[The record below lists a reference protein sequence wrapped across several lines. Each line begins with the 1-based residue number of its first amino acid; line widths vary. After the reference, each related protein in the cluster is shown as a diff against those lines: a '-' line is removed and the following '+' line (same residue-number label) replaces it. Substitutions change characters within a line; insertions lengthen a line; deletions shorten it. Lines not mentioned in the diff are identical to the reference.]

1 MVFIGL
7 MTGCFDNV
15 NYNVIIL
22 NEDKVRD
29 FTSFGRYFPQVFNP
43 NRSFRLNPSLASRSK
58 HPDMAATIKTQGQP
72 TCYVRVALCMNREMV
87 SCYSAYFSVICW
99 MDHLWYTKT
108 CPCQSIHR
116 LVELFSSNPRI
127 QTGLAFTAE
136 ASSPSRMLPAFSSYW
151 NDWL

>member
-58 HPDMAATIKTQGQP
+58 NPDMAATIKTQGQP
-72 TCYVRVALCMNREMV
+72 TCYVRVALVYEPRNGFLLLCVLLGNLLDGAFVVYQDMSMPKHPQIGRIV
-87 SCYSAYFSVICW
+87 
-99 MDHLWYTKT
+99 
-108 CPCQSIHR
+108 
-116 LVELFSSNPRI
+116 LVESEDIDRARLYSRGIFAQQDVAGLFI
-127 QTGLAFTAE
+127 ILE
-136 ASSPSRMLPAFSSYW
+136 
-151 NDWL
+151 

>member
-58 HPDMAATIKTQGQP
+58 NPDMAATIKTQGQP
-72 TCYVRVALCMNREMV
+72 TCYVRVALVYEPRNDFLLLCVFLGNLLDGAFVVYQDMSMPKHPQIGRIV
-87 SCYSAYFSVICW
+87 
-99 MDHLWYTKT
+99 
-108 CPCQSIHR
+108 
-116 LVELFSSNPRI
+116 LVESEDIDRARLYSRGIFAQQDVAGLFI
-127 QTGLAFTAE
+127 ILE
-136 ASSPSRMLPAFSSYW
+136 
-151 NDWL
+151 